1 MKGNNTNN
9 FDQLIR
15 SKLEEH
21 TVVPPP
27 ALRASLISNA
37 RQTKEWYRK
46 PIYWSMA
53 ALFLVFSV
61 SAYLL
66 IDLSPSI
73 APENNKTI
81 ENKPFD
87 NLASKQSQT
96 KELTSQKKDSS
107 IESKDEE
114 NHSDIVNN
122 LASASN
128 RIVKGQPIGSEGTN
142 DYLKDRDKVNE
153 VLESEKQAS
162 ASLREKRENAVAQ
175 EDLANEKM
183 NSLDDF
189 GLISSLNR
197 RNQSLPLSYSSS
209 LEYRKSKQA
218 NIFQYNEGETPKGFT
233 FPRNR
238 YYVGV
243 NYSPEWMFNT
253 VGDDKKLVHNAGLE
267 FHYTWNDFVIRT
279 GIGISI
285 ASGTNELAVDYREYL
300 GHYTKLDSTSYVWN
314 STQEKVEAVYHVSD
328 FKVFDTTLLY
338 AKQIIEKEFTYL
350 RIPLIFGYDFYKRS
364 RILIGVRTGPIL
376 SILLKTTE
384 KGNYD
389 PGNDKVISINNLSP
403 DRVNTNWQFAGGLV
417 FGYHL
422 TKSMRFEAEPS
433 VKYYFNSVYE
443 KNATIRKPWSI
454 EARMAL
460 VYGF

>member
-15 SKLEEH
+15 AKLEGH

-27 ALRASLISNA
+27 ALRASFINNA

-73 APENNKTI
+73 ALENNKTI
-81 ENKPFD
+81 ENKPSD
-87 NLASKQSQT
+87 NLASKQSHT
-96 KELTSQKKDSS
+96 KEITSQRNDSS
-107 IESKDEE
+107 IESKEEE

-122 LASASN
+122 LASSSN
-128 RIVKGQPIGSEGTN
+128 RPPQGQVIGTEGTN
-142 DYLKDRDKVNE
+142 DYSKSKDRVNE
-153 VLESEKQAS
+153 VLESEEQAS
-162 ASLREKRENAVAQ
+162 ATLQEKSENAVAQ
-175 EDLANEKM
+175 EDLANQKM
-183 NSLDDF
+183 NSFEDF

-197 RNQSLPLSYSSS
+197 RNQPLPLSYSSS
-209 LEYRKSKQA
+209 LEYRKVKQA
-218 NIFQYNEGETPKGFT
+218 NISRFKEEETPKGFT
-233 FPRNR
+233 FPRNK

-267 FHYTWNDFVIRT
+267 FHYTWNDFIIRT
-279 GIGISI
+279 GVGISI
-285 ASGTNELAVDYREYL
+285 ASGTSEIAVDYREYL

-338 AKQIIEKEFTYL
+338 AKQIIEKEYTYL

-376 SILLKTTE
+376 SVLLKTTE

-389 PGNDKVISINNLSP
+389 PGNNKVISINNLSP
-403 DRVNTNWQFAGGLV
+403 DRVNTNWQFTGGLV

-422 TKSMRFEAEPS
+422 NKSLRLEAEPS
-433 VKYYFNSVYE
+433 IKYYFNSVYE
-443 KNATIRKPWSI
+443 KNATIRKPWSL
-454 EARMAL
+454 ETRVAL